1 VSNVTADSCES
12 SSGIGSSSGIEEIA
26 AARKGDAAALGAL
39 LDACR
44 YYLRYIAREELGR
57 DLQAKEDASD
67 LVQDTM
73 MKAQRKFKDF
83 QGGDHEA
90 LRQWLRK
97 ILLNSLKDFYRKY
110 KDAEQR
116 KISKEVH
123 LDDSSQRMR
132 VEELIADD
140 LTPSKLIMNDEREAA
155 LTKALERLPEDQRRV
170 IYLRSRKHL
179 GYSEISI
186 IMDRSAEAA
195 RMLWIRAV
203 ERLAAEL
210 RQD

>member
-1 VSNVTADSCES
+1 MLDVTSESCES
-12 SSGIGSSSGIEEIA
+12 SSGAQEVQEIS

-39 LDACR
+39 LEACR
-44 YYLRYIAREELGR
+44 YYLRYIAQKELGC

-67 LVQDTM
+67 LVQVTM
-73 MKAQRKFKDF
+73 MKAQGKFQDF

-116 KISKEVH
+116 KVSKEVH
-123 LDDSSQRMR
+123 LDNSSQRMR

-140 LTPSKLIMNDEREAA
+140 LTPSKVIMNDEREAA
-155 LTKALERLPEDQRRV
+155 LKKALKRLPEDQQRV
-170 IYLRSRKHL
+170 IYLRSRKHM
-179 GYSEISI
+179 GYSEISQ

-195 RMLWIRAV
+195 RLLWIRAV

-210 RQD
+210 RQE